1 MQIDGIQTG
10 GHKVDQLRWN
20 NQLLYKRQTETL
32 PFTTHVFNGSDVN
45 DNTDQEMDEAIY
57 KPNKYLDF
65 TGLWRDTNL
74 DTGTGAFATTYKRF
88 WRRNNTNAG
97 IKIINNWDS
106 SWKGDIILYFKI
118 LIPEGEGVQID
129 WHQGV
134 TTDYKY
140 IGKGYS
146 DDDVKFYLFWS
157 NYNLLGENRRSGLN
171 YNYVKDGTT
180 FTENAHMP
188 INFKNTDSL
197 FQYYR
202 NQGIIHT
209 PSFPVLEDS
218 TYWDDI
224 KNWDGT
230 EWDASTG
237 SIEPTDYWTRGKTLR
252 MVLKNTSNQ
261 TLPYYIYY
269 SFCSNLNS
277 GEAGDYV
284 MAGFRDITITKLED
298 TE

>member
-20 NQLLYKRQTETL
+20 NQLLYKRQIETL
-32 PFTTHVFNGSDVN
+32 PFTTYVFNGSDVN
-45 DNTDQEMDEAIY
+45 TTSSAQMDEAIF

-65 TGLWRDTNL
+65 TGFWRDANL
-74 DTGTGAFATTYKRF
+74 EEGSVAYRYFRQKASYSSPVF
-88 WRRNNTNAG
+88 AG
-97 IKIINNWDS
+97 IRINNGGS
-106 SWKGDIILYFKI
+106 SWRGDIILYFKI
-118 LIPEGEGVQID
+118 LIPEGESVQID
-129 WHQGV
+129 WYQGGV
-134 TTDYKY
+134 SNYDYINY
-140 IGKGYS
+140 GNY
-146 DDDVKFYLFWS
+146 DVKFYLFWS

-209 PSFPVLEDS
+209 PSFPILED
-218 TYWDDI
+218 YWGDI
-224 KNWDGT
+224 T

-237 SIEPTDYWTRGKTLR
+237 SIEPTDYWPSNRDLR

-269 SFCSNLNS
+269 SFCSNLYS
-277 GEAGDYV
+277 GKSTDYYA
-284 MAGFRDITITKLED
+284 AGFRDITITKLED

>member
-20 NQLLYKRQTETL
+20 NQLLYKRQIETL
-32 PFTTHVFNGSDVN
+32 PFDTYTFHGSDVN
-45 DNTDQEMDEAIY
+45 SLEGEQEMDEAIY

-74 DTGTGAFATTYKRF
+74 DTGTWATYKLFRK
-88 WRRNNTNAG
+88 NDSPLAG
-97 IKIINNWDS
+97 IRINTGYDS

-118 LIPEGEGVQID
+118 LIPEGESVQID
-129 WHQGV
+129 WYQGGV
-134 TTDYKY
+134 FDQNY
-140 IGKGYS
+140 I
-146 DDDVKFYLFWS
+146 DDGSYDVKFYLFWS

-209 PSFPVLEDS
+209 PSFPKLEN
-218 TYWDDI
+218 YPVWEDI
-224 KNWDGT
+224 T

-237 SIEPTDYWTRGKTLR
+237 SIEPTSRWTPIRDLR

-269 SFCSNLNS
+269 SFCSNLYS
-277 GEAGDYV
+277 GKRTNYHV
-284 MAGFRDITITKLED
+284 AGFRDITITKLED

>member
-20 NQLLYKRQTETL
+20 NQLLYKRQIETL

-74 DTGTGAFATTYKRF
+74 DTGTQATYERF
-88 WRRNNTNAG
+88 RKTNKTSDPLFAG
-97 IKIINNWDS
+97 IQIDS
-106 SWKGDIILYFKI
+106 STWNTSWRGDIILYFKI

-129 WHQGV
+129 WHQGGASHW
-134 TTDYKY
+134 DYH
-140 IGKGYS
+140 GNS
-146 DDDVKFYLFWS
+146 DVKFYLFWS

-209 PSFPVLEDS
+209 PSFPVLEGYFD
-218 TYWDDI
+218 
-224 KNWDGT
+224 NT
-230 EWDASTG
+230 EWDTSTG
-237 SIEPTDYWTRGKTLR
+237 SIEPTDYWHLNRDLR

-269 SFCSNLNS
+269 SFCSNVTS
-277 GEAGDYV
+277 ERSGDYFV
-284 MAGFRDITITKLED
+284 AGFQDITITKLED

>member
-20 NQLLYKRQTETL
+20 NQLLYKRQIETL
-32 PFTTHVFNGSDVN
+32 PFTTYVFNGSDGY
-45 DNTDQEMDEAIY
+45 TTSDQEIDEAIF

-65 TGLWRDTNL
+65 TGLWRDANL
-74 DTGTGAFATTYKRF
+74 EEGSVSYRYFQKEDTSTSPLFAGIRIGTGY
-88 WRRNNTNAG
+88 
-97 IKIINNWDS
+97 DS

-129 WHQGV
+129 WHQGGV
-134 TTDYKY
+134 TDTTNLYN
-140 IGKGYS
+140 S
-146 DDDVKFYLFWS
+146 DVKFYLFWS
-157 NYNLLGENRRSGLN
+157 NYNLLGGNRRSGLN

-209 PSFPVLEDS
+209 PSFPVLEKNNAW
-218 TYWDDI
+218 WDDI
-224 KNWDGT
+224 T

-237 SIEPTDYWTRGKTLR
+237 SIEPTVAWTSNRDLR

-269 SFCSNLNS
+269 SFCSNLYS
-277 GEAGDYV
+277 GKRTDYYV
-284 MAGFRDITITKLED
+284 AGFRDITITKLED

>member
-20 NQLLYKRQTETL
+20 NQILYKRQIETL
-32 PFTTHVFNGSDVN
+32 PFTTHTFNGSDVN
-45 DNTDQEMDEAIY
+45 YSVTEQEMDEAIY

-65 TGLWRDTNL
+65 TGLWRDADL
-74 DTGTGAFATTYKRF
+74 DAGTVTYKRF
-88 WRRNNTNAG
+88 RQTDSSSTPLFAG
-97 IKIINNWDS
+97 IRINNSGGS

-118 LIPEGEGVQID
+118 LIPEGESVQID
-129 WHQGV
+129 WYQGGRDV
-134 TTDYKY
+134 TNYINYGSYKT
-140 IGKGYS
+140 KL
-146 DDDVKFYLFWS
+146 YLFWS
-157 NYNLLGENRRSGLN
+157 NYNLIGENRRSGLN
-171 YNYVKDGTT
+171 YNYIEEGKT
-180 FTENAHMP
+180 FSENAHMP
-188 INFKNTDSL
+188 INFLNNDSL

-209 PSFPVLEDS
+209 PSFPTVED
-218 TYWDDI
+218 YWTSV
-224 KNWDGT
+224 T

-237 SIEPTDYWTRGKTLR
+237 SIEPTDYWTSLRDFR

-269 SFCSNLNS
+269 SFCSNLYS
-277 GEAGDYV
+277 GKSTDYYI
-284 MAGFRDITITKLED
+284 AGFRDITITKLED

>member
-20 NQLLYKRQTETL
+20 NQLLYKRQIETL

-45 DNTDQEMDEAIY
+45 YSTTGQEMDETIY

-65 TGLWRDTNL
+65 TGLWRDANL
-74 DTGTGAFATTYKRF
+74 DAGTVTYKRF
-88 WRRNNTNAG
+88 RQTDSSSGPFFAG
-97 IKIINNWDS
+97 IRINNSGGS

-118 LIPEGEGVQID
+118 LIPEGESVQID
-129 WHQGV
+129 WYQGGRDV
-134 TTDYKY
+134 TNYINYGSYKT
-140 IGKGYS
+140 
-146 DDDVKFYLFWS
+146 KFYLFWS
-157 NYNLLGENRRSGLN
+157 NYNLIGENKRSGLN
-171 YNYVKDGTT
+171 YNYIEEGKT
-180 FTENAHMP
+180 FSENAHMP

-209 PSFPVLEDS
+209 PTFPVLEGH
-218 TYWDDI
+218 WGGI
-224 KNWDGT
+224 T
-230 EWDASTG
+230 EWDTSTG
-237 SIEPTDYWTRGKTLR
+237 SIEPTDYWITLRDLR

-269 SFCSNLNS
+269 SFCSNLYS
-277 GEAGDYV
+277 GKSTDYYI
-284 MAGFRDITITKLED
+284 AGFRDITITKLED

>member
-1 MQIDGIQTG
+1 
-10 GHKVDQLRWN
+10 
-20 NQLLYKRQTETL
+20 
-32 PFTTHVFNGSDVN
+32 
-45 DNTDQEMDEAIY
+45 MDEAIF

-74 DTGTGAFATTYKRF
+74 EEGSVSYRYFLKGDTTSPLF
-88 WRRNNTNAG
+88 AG
-97 IKIINNWDS
+97 IQINSGWDS

-129 WHQGV
+129 WHQGGV
-134 TTDYKY
+134 THYDTSLYN
-140 IGKGYS
+140 S
-146 DDDVKFYLFWS
+146 DVKFYLFWS

-209 PSFPVLEDS
+209 PSFPKLED
-218 TYWDDI
+218 YPIWEDI
-224 KNWDGT
+224 T

-237 SIEPTDYWTRGKTLR
+237 SIEPTDYWTSIRDLR

-269 SFCSNLNS
+269 SFCSNL
-277 GEAGDYV
+277 
-284 MAGFRDITITKLED
+284 
-298 TE
+298 

>member
-20 NQLLYKRQTETL
+20 SQLLYKRQIETL

-45 DNTDQEMDEAIY
+45 SLEAEQEMDEAIY

-74 DTGTGAFATTYKRF
+74 DTGTWATYKRF
-88 WRRNNTNAG
+88 RKTNNTNDPLFAG
-97 IKIINNWDS
+97 IRINTGFDS

-118 LIPEGEGVQID
+118 LIPEGESVQID
-129 WHQGV
+129 WNQGGV
-134 TTDYKY
+134 ADQHS
-140 IGKGYS
+140 IGDLGNY
-146 DDDVKFYLFWS
+146 DVKLYLFWS
-157 NYNLLGENRRSGLN
+157 NCNLLGENRRSGLN

-209 PSFPVLEDS
+209 PSFPKLED
-218 TYWDDI
+218 YPIFEDI
-224 KNWDGT
+224 T

-237 SIEPTDYWTRGKTLR
+237 SIEPADYWFPIRDLR

-277 GEAGDYV
+277 GKSTDYYI
-284 MAGFRDITITKLED
+284 AGFRDITITKLED